1 MALAIIG
8 LILCAVFLYVVFK
21 NVQISEK
28 RDEKILKR
36 MMKPKNKK

>member
-8 LILCAVFLYVVFK
+8 LIVCAVFLYVVFK

-36 MMKPKNKK
+36 MTKRKNKK